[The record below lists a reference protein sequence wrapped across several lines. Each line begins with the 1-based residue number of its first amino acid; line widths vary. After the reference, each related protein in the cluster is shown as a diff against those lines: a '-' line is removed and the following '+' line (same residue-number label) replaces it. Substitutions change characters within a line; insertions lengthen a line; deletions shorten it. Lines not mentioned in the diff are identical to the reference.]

1 MFNLQINKYWD
12 GGNWRWNYGNMFYVY
27 QVLSYLNVYSFNNDG
42 SAGANIINIAS
53 SKIGCRYW
61 WGKSGPDYFDC
72 SGLVYWTLNQ
82 AGITVPRLTADG
94 FANYGRSISV
104 KELQVGDLIAFDWDW
119 DKKADHVAIY
129 AGDNFII
136 HANGNSS
143 IKGNSSKYTV
153 KRQNMTNYYRSH
165 VISCRRVF

>member
-1 MFNLQINKYWD
+1 MDVVTGGVKVAQIILTVQD
-12 GGNWRWNYGNMFYVY
+12 
-27 QVLSYLNVYSFNNDG
+27 LS
-42 SAGANIINIAS
+42 
-53 SKIGCRYW
+53 
-61 WGKSGPDYFDC
+61 
-72 SGLVYWTLNQ
+72 YWTLNQ
-82 AGITVPRLTADG
+82 AGMSVPRLTADG

-143 IKGNSSKYTV
+143 IKGILQNIQSKD
-153 KRQNMTNYYRSH
+153 R
-165 VISCRRVF
+165 I

>member
-1 MFNLQINKYWD
+1 M
-12 GGNWRWNYGNMFYVY
+12 
-27 QVLSYLNVYSFNNDG
+27 S
-42 SAGANIINIAS
+42 
-53 SKIGCRYW
+53 
-61 WGKSGPDYFDC
+61 
-72 SGLVYWTLNQ
+72 
-82 AGITVPRLTADG
+82 VPRLTADG